1 MSDHSGHATDRAA
14 ADPPSAESCAGG
26 TDAEFADRSRHL
38 HALRDQVHHTL
49 NAEFM
54 SVTTDLDQLRGLL
67 ADAAGRLSTAFREMR
82 HASGEIESLVQR
94 HGHASGDAHLEEV
107 VAAAARIA
115 GNAGSTIQSL
125 QFEDMANQLL
135 QHVNRRLQKVQ
146 EFSVEMSV
154 INPSATCSPPFL
166 TLEELDHL
174 FARLEHYRNELRVS
188 TRKVVQQQSLESG
201 DIELF

>member
-67 ADAAGRLSTAFREMR
+67 ADAAGRLSTAFREMT

-94 HGHASGDAHLEEV
+94 HGDASGDAHLEEV

-135 QHVNRRLQKVQ
+135 QHVRRRLDLV
-146 EFSVEMSV
+146 EAFSKDMAALSLDTVKTPLQPEALTRLQHVIECYQIEMSEMRRKA
-154 INPSATCSPPFL
+154 IHQES
-166 TLEELDHL
+166 LD
-174 FARLEHYRNELRVS
+174 A
-188 TRKVVQQQSLESG
+188 G
-201 DIELF
+201 AIELF

>member
-1 MSDHSGHATDRAA
+1 MPDQPNGTPGASQDEALAHYLGASREIGERLQLLREEVHASLNDEFRVV
-14 ADPPSAESCAGG
+14 AD
-26 TDAEFADRSRHL
+26 
-38 HALRDQVHHTL
+38 
-49 NAEFM
+49 
-54 SVTTDLDQLRGLL
+54 DLEQLRGILT
-67 ADAAGRLSTAFREMR
+67 DAAQKLSGAFRVINVSTGDLNRAIARMSDGPCSQSVAVLNEIAEGMNSTA
-82 HASGEIESLVQR
+82 GT
-94 HGHASGDAHLEEV
+94 
-107 VAAAARIA
+107 
-115 GNAGSTIQSL
+115 TIQSL

-166 TLEELDHL
+166 TLEELDQL
-174 FARLEHYRNELRVS
+174 FVRLEHYRNELRVS